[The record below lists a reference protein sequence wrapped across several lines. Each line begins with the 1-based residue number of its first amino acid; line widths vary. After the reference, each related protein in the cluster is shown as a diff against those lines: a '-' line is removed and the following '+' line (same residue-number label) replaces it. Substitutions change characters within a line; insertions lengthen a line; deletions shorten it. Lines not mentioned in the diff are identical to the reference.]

1 MNGLTERYRTMGELM
16 TELRARLG
24 FVTQGSA
31 SKNNDIVIKSFL
43 QEAHDYVFGELEP
56 PAMRKKTTIKLL
68 AGSYLYDWHNDE
80 EDEDIDPGRVLSM
93 WVKVGD
99 QIREPLEQGITEFDR
114 SFSTLTGQPTKYD
127 HLNGQ
132 IELYPIPDA
141 AYDMIVEYTADKPR
155 FDRASDRPGVPD
167 RLVFLY
173 ALANAKAHY
182 RHPDAQAAA
191 TSFQNMM
198 NKEKFRQKENKRFF
212 HKSVRPGNNPPAGG
226 KGSTFVYVPSATQVY
241 EQQSGD

>member
-1 MNGLTERYRTMGELM
+1 MNGLTERYRTLGELM

-31 SKNNDIVIKSFL
+31 SKNNDTVIKSFL

-56 PAMRKKTTIKLL
+56 PAMRKKTTIKLV
-68 AGSYLYDWHNDE
+68 AGSFLYDWHNDE
-80 EDEDIDPGRVLSM
+80 EDEEIDPGRVLSM

-99 QIREPLEQGITEFDR
+99 QIREPLTQGISEFDR

-141 AYDMIVEYTADKPR
+141 AYDMIVEYTADRGR
-155 FDRASDRPGVPD
+155 FDRASDRTSMPD

-191 TSFQNMM
+191 TSFQNML

-212 HKSVRPGNNPPAGG
+212 HKSTRPGNNPPAGG

>member
-1 MNGLTERYRTMGELM
+1 MNGLTERYRTLGELM

-31 SKNNDIVIKSFL
+31 SKNNDTVIKSFL

-56 PAMRKKTTIKLL
+56 PAMRKKTVIKLV
-68 AGSYLYDWHNDE
+68 AGSFLYDWNNDE
-80 EDEDIDPGRVLSM
+80 EDEPIDPGRVISV
-93 WVKVGD
+93 WVRTSD
-99 QIREPLEQGITEFDR
+99 TIRTPLTQGITEHDR
-114 SFSTLTGQPTKYD
+114 SLDTIRQEPSKYD

-132 IELYPIPDA
+132 MELWPIPDQP
-141 AYDMIVEYTADKPR
+141 YDLMVEYIADKPR
-155 FDRASDRPGVPD
+155 FERLSDRPGAPD

-191 TSFQNMM
+191 TSFQNMLSR
-198 NKEKFRQKENKRFF
+198 EKFRQKENRRYFMDT
-212 HKSVRPGNNPPAGG
+212 STTRPDAQVVRTANGG
-226 KGSTFVYVPSATQVY
+226 YTLRS
-241 EQQSGD
+241 

>member
-1 MNGLTERYRTMGELM
+1 MNGLTERYKTLGELM

-31 SKNNDIVIKSFL
+31 SRANEAVIKSFL

-56 PAMRKKTTIKLL
+56 PAMRKKTIIKLQ
-68 AGSYLYDWHNDE
+68 AGSFLYDWHNDQ
-80 EDEDIDPGRVLSM
+80 EDEPIDPGRVISV
-93 WVKVGD
+93 WVYSSST
-99 QIREPLEQGITEFDR
+99 IRTPLTQGITEHDR
-114 SFSTLTGQPTKYD
+114 SLDDIREEPQKYD

-132 IELYPIPDA
+132 MEVWPVPDQ
-141 AYDMIVEYTADKPR
+141 AYDLMVEYIADKPR
-155 FDRASDRPGVPD
+155 FDRTSDRPGVPD

-191 TSFQNMM
+191 TSFQNML

-212 HKSVRPGNNPPAGG
+212 MQGETTRGDAQVVRTANGG
-226 KGSTFVYVPSATQVY
+226 YTLRS
-241 EQQSGD
+241 